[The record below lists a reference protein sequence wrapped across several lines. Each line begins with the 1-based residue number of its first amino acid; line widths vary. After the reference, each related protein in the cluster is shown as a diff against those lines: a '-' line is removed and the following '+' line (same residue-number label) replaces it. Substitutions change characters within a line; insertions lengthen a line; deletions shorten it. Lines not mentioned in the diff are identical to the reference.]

1 MHPLSRFAPSL
12 SRGTTPV
19 AWQSQFHGVRWHRLL
34 RGVSIGHTPCLN
46 ERREQCATR

>member
-1 MHPLSRFAPSL
+1 MHPLSRFAPSP

-34 RGVSIGHTPCLN
+34 RGVSIGHTPRLN